1 MWRVGERG
9 GPGRDSN
16 GESREGGVQ
25 RTRGPTSSRALF
37 VQFFL
42 AASWSSIACWMYI
55 FPTKISFSSTDSS
68 FKEMGQFRRSRA
80 SFKTALFSKYC
91 RGLIASNLRNT
102 ERRQQKWKDKVEDKK
117 NVLSFPKM
125 LLRLICWRGRQKT
138 VPAVPPG
145 PPLQP
150 SKVPLFKISH
160 N

>member
-1 MWRVGERG
+1 MSTLSGLDQSLGISSGQNATFQFCLNLKMPYPKTKMLKSNSISFFSLIKSECG
-9 GPGRDSN
+9 GWEKEEAQAETVMVR
-16 GESREGGVQ
+16 GGVQ
-25 RTRGPTSSRALF
+25 RTRGPTSSRVLF

-102 ERRQQKWKDKVEDKK
+102 ERRQQK
-117 NVLSFPKM
+117 
-125 LLRLICWRGRQKT
+125 
-138 VPAVPPG
+138 
-145 PPLQP
+145 
-150 SKVPLFKISH
+150 
-160 N
+160 